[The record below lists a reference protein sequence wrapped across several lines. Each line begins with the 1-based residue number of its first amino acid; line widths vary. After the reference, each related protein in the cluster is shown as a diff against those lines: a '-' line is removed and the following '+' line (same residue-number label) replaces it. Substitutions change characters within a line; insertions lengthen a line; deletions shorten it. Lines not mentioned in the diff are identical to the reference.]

1 MQQAPYSRGRALQGG
16 EYEQTPPK
24 RRLPRPSTLPPPPSS
39 DARSP
44 ARGQG
49 LSIRRRYCS
58 SQTLPPAPPFF
69 RLPTLQRAKRLL
81 FFYNLDVQCQTEIQ
95 SFRVKTC
102 KFERFGVLSPERAR
116 CPGRRA
122 PAPGSLEESWFH
134 SSVPRSRPCIDQVTD
149 VRKYTRCSATPP
161 LNDFTCR
168 IHPSPDGYTVA
179 MRACSWS
186 FQHGEANRG
195 RRGGGQREGACG
207 TCLRRAF
214 SRSNFSEG
222 ASCSICMGGG
232 WCGIEPG
239 ELICASEG

>member
-1 MQQAPYSRGRALQGG
+1 LRASLPVQQAPYSRGRALQGG

-81 FFYNLDVQCQTEIQ
+81 FFYNLDVQCQTQIQ
-95 SFRVKTC
+95 SLSVKTC

-116 CPGRRA
+116 CPGHRA
-122 PAPGSLEESWFH
+122 PAPGSLEESGFH
-134 SSVPRSRPCIDQVTD
+134 SSVPRSRPCIGQVTD

-161 LNDFTCR
+161 PDDFTCG
-168 IHPSPDGYTVA
+168 IHPSRMGILSRCEHVA
-179 MRACSWS
+179 GRFNTAR
-186 FQHGEANRG
+186 QTEEGEVAGKGRG
-195 RRGGGQREGACG
+195 QV
-207 TCLRRAF
+207 
-214 SRSNFSEG
+214 
-222 ASCSICMGGG
+222 
-232 WCGIEPG
+232 
-239 ELICASEG
+239 ELA